1 MDFSLLKPEEKAFG
15 PMPKF
20 VFEDVLRA
28 FWILGRKKL
37 VGRKDLAES
46 LDLGEGTVRS
56 IAAFL
61 EARGL
66 ARKIRAGSMLSEKGV
81 RLFERLCAR
90 VGGAKQLP
98 PLYSTFERPSFCLQ
112 CSVAAEPSVSVSIAV
127 RDAAVKAGSDGL
139 LSLSLKD
146 GRFLFLGTRDAV
158 ARKDSVL
165 LSSAFTPRENSV
177 FLLSFAKRA
186 LDRERGAWAAFLI
199 LEKAIK

>member
-56 IAAFL
+56 IAVFL

-90 VGGAKQLP
+90 VECARQLP
-98 PLYSTFERPSFCLQ
+98 PRSEEHTSELQ
-112 CSVAAEPSVSVSIAV
+112 SQSNLV
-127 RDAAVKAGSDGL
+127 
-139 LSLSLKD
+139 
-146 GRFLFLGTRDAV
+146 
-158 ARKDSVL
+158 
-165 LSSAFTPRENSV
+165 
-177 FLLSFAKRA
+177 
-186 LDRERGAWAAFLI
+186 
-199 LEKAIK
+199 